1 MAQDGAGVNP
11 DLFRAEK
18 TYEGMVIEAMM
29 LSDRTAS
36 GMGGFEGVIDSLW
49 AAIPSEKKMMADI
62 LVEDASKKR
71 PALLEWQDAEKQVA
85 PPELPEGMRLVHPI
99 NRRRILR
106 KKQILTDTLATMGIL
121 YKNVPE
127 SAMLFEV

>member
-1 MAQDGAGVNP
+1 MATDGAGA

-49 AAIPSEKKMMADI
+49 AAIPSDKKMMADI
-62 LVEDASKKR
+62 LVDDASKKR
-71 PALLEWQDAEKQVA
+71 PALLEWQDTELLVA
-85 PPELPEGMRLVHPI
+85 SMDLPEGQRLIHPI
-99 NRRRILR
+99 NRKRILR
-106 KKQILTDTLATMGIL
+106 KKQILTDTLASMGIL
-121 YKNVPE
+121 YRNVPE
-127 SAMLFEV
+127 SAMLYE